1 VTGSGTGLQTLGL
14 SAGYGKQPVIH
25 DLDLR
30 VGPGQVVALLGPNG
44 AGKTTTV
51 LTLAGVLRPL
61 AGKVTWNGQA
71 WPANLTRRARQ
82 GLGLVTEQ
90 RCVFMRLTVAENLAL
105 GRGSAGRAFE
115 LFPELEE
122 HRNRLC
128 GLLSGGQQQML
139 ALARILASE
148 PKALVVDELSLGLA
162 PLIVERLL
170 NVLRTAADVDGVA
183 VLLVE
188 QHMQHAL
195 RIADYVYVLGRGT
208 LAMEGTGTEL
218 QTRGDDI
225 AAAYLTGKP
234 RGTDISI
241 PGSGPASPPAPVSEK
256 E

>member
-1 VTGSGTGLQTLGL
+1 MTGGGTGLATDGL
-14 SAGYGKQPVIH
+14 SAGYGKQPVIS
-25 DLDLR
+25 DLALR
-30 VGPGQVVALLGPNG
+30 VNPGQVVALLGPNG

-61 AGKVTWNGQA
+61 AGQVTWDGRA
-71 WPANLTRRARQ
+71 WPASLTGRARQ
-82 GLGLVTEQ
+82 GLGLVTER

-105 GRGSAGRAFE
+105 GRGPVRRAFE

-122 HRNRLC
+122 HRNRQC

-170 NVLRTAADVDGVA
+170 NVLRAAADQSGVA

-188 QHMQHAL
+188 QHLQHAL
-195 RIADYVYVLGRGT
+195 RIADYGYVLGRGS
-208 LAMEGTGTEL
+208 LALEGTRADL
-218 QTRGDDI
+218 QSRGDDI
-225 AAAYLTGKP
+225 TAAYLAGKS
-234 RGTDISI
+234 RGARSGST
-241 PGSGPASPPAPVSEK
+241 PGTPPASSAGAPE
-256 E
+256 ED